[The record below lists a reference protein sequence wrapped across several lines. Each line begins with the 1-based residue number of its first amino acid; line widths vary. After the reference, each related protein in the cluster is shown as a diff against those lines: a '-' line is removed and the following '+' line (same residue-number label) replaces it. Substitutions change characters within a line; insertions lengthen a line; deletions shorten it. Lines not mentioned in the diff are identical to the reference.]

1 MVCLV
6 QFSLRRTCRSRCS
19 VASIYFGKALNRNS
33 LFRLANPSR
42 KTWLDPN
49 PANTV
54 VVQNAIGYDETWY
67 LFVNVRPDELQ
78 GSAGHGRR
86 KAARKD
92 SPECSVSL
100 KCSVI
105 PLNAAFAK

>member
-1 MVCLV
+1 M
-6 QFSLRRTCRSRCS
+6 
-19 VASIYFGKALNRNS
+19 
-33 LFRLANPSR
+33 FRLANPSR